1 MHRPGARNILP
12 DVLSRPEKHL
22 GKLDLASLSDAV
34 LREIAA
40 KETPKSSPPP
50 IKPFSYGAFF
60 LVDPVSTAISSI
72 PMLFPLSVY
81 CVDSSLLDSEK
92 WIAKSWEEQ

>member
-1 MHRPGARNILP
+1 M
-12 DVLSRPEKHL
+12 
-22 GKLDLASLSDAV
+22 GKLDLASLAAAV
-34 LREIAA
+34 LLEQAT

-50 IKPFSYGAFF
+50 VKPFSYGAFF
-60 LVDPVSTAISSI
+60 LVDPVSTAISSF

-81 CVDSSLLDSEK
+81 CVDSSLLDSGK